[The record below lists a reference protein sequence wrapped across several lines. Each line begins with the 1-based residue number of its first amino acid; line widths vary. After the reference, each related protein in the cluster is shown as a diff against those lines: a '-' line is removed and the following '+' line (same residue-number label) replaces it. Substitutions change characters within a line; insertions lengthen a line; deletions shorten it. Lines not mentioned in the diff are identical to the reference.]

1 MFASSVLV
9 ASVLLSGVMAQGGAA
24 AAENQLE
31 TARLTQAAQR
41 VEFGVEGEKSAFK
54 FSFSDPVRC
63 LPSIAAF
70 DTVPHGKRLA
80 SQSCWCWTQA
90 SLAPPA
96 CSHHAI

>member
-9 ASVLLSGVMAQGGAA
+9 ASMLLSGVAAQGGAA

-54 FSFSDPVRC
+54 FSFSDPVCC
-63 LPSIAAF
+63 LLYTSPSPR
-70 DTVPHGKRLA
+70 D
-80 SQSCWCWTQA
+80 
-90 SLAPPA
+90 
-96 CSHHAI
+96 

>member
-41 VEFGVEGEKSAFK
+41 VEFGVEGEASAFK
-54 FSFSDPVRC
+54 FNFADPVRSSLC
-63 LPSIAAF
+63 SSSR
-70 DTVPHGKRLA
+70 GC
-80 SQSCWCWTQA
+80 SCCT
-90 SLAPPA
+90 
-96 CSHHAI
+96 CT

>member
-1 MFASSVLV
+1 MLASSMVV
-9 ASVLLSGVMAQGGAA
+9 AAALLGGAAAQGGAA
-24 AAENQLE
+24 AVNQLE